1 MQKWLRE
8 AVLESISTGGKTRLA
23 MTAMAVASCLFS
35 ATSASAQTNQTS
47 ATNTYYGSVSSVAA
61 TPDVLQLSLD
71 EAVRRGLEQNLA
83 LTLAK
88 QNQLAAKGQRLQSLA
103 PLLPG
108 VDASANMGVH
118 QYNLAAEGFKP
129 GLITG
134 SPLADFPLIVVVNTV
149 VAQANYEQSLF
160 DASKLASYSAAKA
173 NEQAAFYNTQSSRGL
188 VVLTVGTTY
197 LQAIAAGSE
206 VENAQALL
214 RTDEVL
220 LNQAVEQHK
229 AGVVA
234 NLDELRARVAYQNQQ
249 QVLIAAENSFEKA
262 KIALNREIGLPPEQK
277 IALTDTA
284 PYQDLTAMSAEE
296 ARQEAYANRQDYQSM
311 QAQVKAAQLNRKAAK
326 YERLPTIS
334 ASGNYGL
341 TGVTGVIYHGTF
353 AAVGTINFPIFEEG
367 KIRGDRA
374 VADAQLGSTM
384 SQLADL
390 RSKIDAQLRTSMLD
404 VQSSRQLVEVSR
416 SNVGLATKTL
426 EQVTDRFQAGIDD
439 NLPVVTAQG
448 TLAAAQSQLV
458 ESLFR
463 YNQAKLG
470 LARNLGIVDTQ
481 YKTYLGR

>member
-1 MQKWLRE
+1 MQKWLLGR
-8 AVLESISTGGKTRLA
+8 ALESISRSGRTRLA
-23 MTAMAVASCLFS
+23 MTAATIASCLFS
-35 ATSASAQTNQTS
+35 VVSLHAQANQTS
-47 ATNTYYGSVSSVAA
+47 ATNAYYGSVSSVAV

-71 EAVRRGLEQNLA
+71 EAVTRGLEQNLA

-88 QNQLAAKGQRLQSLA
+88 QNQLAAKAQRLQSLA
-103 PLLPG
+103 PLLPA

-118 QYNLAAEGFKP
+118 QYNLEAEGFKP
-129 GLITG
+129 GLIEG
-134 SPLADFPLIVVVNTV
+134 APLAAFPLVVVVNTV
-149 VAQANYEQSLF
+149 VAQANYQQSLF
-160 DASKLASYSAAKA
+160 DASKLASYGAAKA

-197 LQAIAAGSE
+197 LQAIAAGAE
-206 VENAQALL
+206 VENARALL
-214 RTDEVL
+214 QTDEVL

-262 KIALNREIGLPPEQK
+262 KIALNREIGLPAQQK

-284 PYQDLTAMSAEE
+284 PYQDLTVMSAED
-296 ARQEAYANRQDYQSM
+296 ARKEAYANRQDYQSM
-311 QAQVKAAQLNRKAAK
+311 QAQVKAAQLNRRAAK

-390 RSKIDAQLRTSMLD
+390 RSKIDAQLRDSMLD
-404 VQSSRQLVEVSR
+404 VQSSKQLVEVSR
-416 SNVGLATKTL
+416 SNVALATKTL
-426 EQVTDRFQAGIDD
+426 EQVSDRFQAGIDD
-439 NLPVVTAQG
+439 NLPVVTAQS
-448 TLAAAQSQLV
+448 TLATAQSQLV